1 MGGLDERV
9 NPTVLDPSQTVTLM
23 PPKERFGDSP
33 SRFPSLFRK
42 GHNLS
47 ILICDP
53 PKVMTLR
60 ANVLAKGMKTPDVG
74 RAREMLRRRRRD
86 FILSHFN

>member
-1 MGGLDERV
+1 MGGQDERV

-23 PPKERFGDSP
+23 PPKERFRDSR
-33 SRFPSLFRK
+33 SLFPSLFRK

-47 ILICDP
+47 ILICDS
-53 PKVMTLR
+53 PKVMTLK
-60 ANVLAKGMKTPDVG
+60 ANVLAKGTKTPDVG
-74 RAREMLRRRRRD
+74 RTRKMLKRRRD